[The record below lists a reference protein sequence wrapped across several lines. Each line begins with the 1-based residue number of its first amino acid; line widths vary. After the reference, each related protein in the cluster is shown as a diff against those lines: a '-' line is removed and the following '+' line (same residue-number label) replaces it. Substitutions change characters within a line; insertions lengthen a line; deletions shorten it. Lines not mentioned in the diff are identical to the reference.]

1 MLNSYDSVFNFE
13 TLIIQG
19 AILLACCYGI
29 VKPIFVISVG
39 YGLAIL
45 VFGAILVWFLLR
57 AAFAKGLSS
66 TLVALLI
73 QSIVLGA
80 YGLRLAY
87 FIHQRN
93 KRESYMSSRKG
104 SFSKPVSYALTIP
117 LWILV
122 AFLYLCYGL
131 PVLIG
136 YRAFQNGYQ
145 CNVAFHVAGI
155 VIMVAGLI
163 IESLSDY
170 LKNKSKLENPNR
182 FCDIGIYRYCRMPNY
197 FGEMLFWTGCTFS
210 CLKDDMSWLQAGFCV
225 FGIVCAYYIMLHS
238 ASALDKSQFDR
249 YHNDEEYMKYRC
261 EVPVLIP
268 FTQWYSMIKVDKT
281 D

>member
-29 VKPIFVISVG
+29 VRPIFVISVD

-57 AAFAKGLSS
+57 AAFEKGLSS

-122 AFLYLCYGL
+122 ASRIWFKPVYSLYYSFSFQSNSIY
-131 PVLIG
+131 V
-136 YRAFQNGYQ
+136 YRS
-145 CNVAFHVAGI
+145 CS
-155 VIMVAGLI
+155 
-163 IESLSDY
+163 SLHR
-170 LKNKSKLENPNR
+170 PHR
-182 FCDIGIYRYCRMPNY
+182 
-197 FGEMLFWTGCTFS
+197 
-210 CLKDDMSWLQAGFCV
+210 
-225 FGIVCAYYIMLHS
+225 
-238 ASALDKSQFDR
+238 
-249 YHNDEEYMKYRC
+249 
-261 EVPVLIP
+261 
-268 FTQWYSMIKVDKT
+268 
-281 D
+281 